1 MTSQASLVA
10 EAPGSD
16 DRIEV
21 PAARLRA
28 QLQAIFTAWGM
39 PAALAETTARLM
51 VAADLRGIDSHGIGM
66 LPLYDELQ
74 RAGKLTMA
82 PEIATLR
89 ESPVTAL
96 LDAGGGLGHDAGERA
111 MRLAID
117 KCRASGLAAV
127 AVRNSNHF
135 GAAGLYALMAA
146 EAGFIG
152 LATSN
157 VWKAA
162 VVPTRG
168 REPMFGTNPI
178 AFAAPA
184 RRNPPFCL
192 DMATSTVAIGKL
204 RLAWL
209 DGRELPE
216 GWAIDDEGRPLR
228 DPAEAMAQRL
238 LTPLGGTAEMSSH
251 KGYGLAAMVEILS
264 ALLSGAR
271 VAALGDAR
279 DPDPPR
285 YNVGHFFAA
294 IDPAAF
300 RDPEAFRDEMDEFIN
315 ALRASR
321 PVEPESPVLV
331 PGDPETAAEAERDAG
346 GIPVSRKL
354 AAMIR
359 EIAAACGVADLME
372 SAGHPGGP
380 RDGKEAP

>member
-21 PAARLRA
+21 PAARLRE
-28 QLQAIFTAWGM
+28 QLRAIFAAWGM
-39 PAALAETTARLM
+39 PAALAETTARLI

-66 LPLYDELQ
+66 LPLYDELH
-74 RAGKLTMA
+74 RAGKLAMA

-89 ESPVTAL
+89 ENPVTAL

-168 REPMFGTNPI
+168 REPMFGTNPL

-216 GWAIDDEGRPLR
+216 GWAIDAEGRPLR

-271 VAALGDAR
+271 VAALDDAR
-279 DPDPPR
+279 APDPLR

-300 RDPEAFRDEMDEFIN
+300 RDPEAFRDEMDELIDT
-315 ALRASR
+315 LRASR
-321 PVEPESPVLV
+321 PAEPESPVLV
-331 PGDPETAAEAERDAG
+331 PGDPETAAEAERSAG

-372 SAGHPGGP
+372 PAGHPGGP
-380 RDGKEAP
+380 RDGKEDP